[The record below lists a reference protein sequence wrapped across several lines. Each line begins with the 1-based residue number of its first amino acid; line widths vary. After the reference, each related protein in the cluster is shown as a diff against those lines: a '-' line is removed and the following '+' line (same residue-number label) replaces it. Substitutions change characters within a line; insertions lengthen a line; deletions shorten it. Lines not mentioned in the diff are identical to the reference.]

1 MTTVEQVSA
10 VQARYTPMLMEKP
23 HVMGVAQGTQVGG
36 DTPCLVVM
44 VDVLP
49 PDHDIPA
56 QLDGITVEI
65 RELGVFTTF

>member
-1 MTTVEQVSA
+1 MATLEQVNA
-10 VQARYTPMLMEKP
+10 VQARYTSMLMGKP

-49 PDHDIPA
+49 PDHDIPS
-56 QLDGITVEI
+56 QLDGVTVEI
-65 RELGVFTTF
+65 RELGVFTAF